1 MTQVCSSCG
10 KEMDDS
16 AAFCPSC
23 GKAVGAAQAQPGAGE
38 PKPLPASGAPEP
50 ASAGGTV
57 GGIDGKL
64 AAALS
69 YLWIVAIVFLVL
81 EPYNRDRFVRFHAF
95 QALFLGI
102 AGMIVNFVLGAIPVL
117 GWALL
122 PFWGIAVIALAI
134 IGAVKA
140 YQGQTWEI
148 PVIGPIA
155 RQQADKA

>member
-1 MTQVCSSCG
+1 MTRVCSNCG

-23 GKAVGAAQAQPGAGE
+23 GKAVGQPDAE
-38 PKPLPASGAPEP
+38 PDGSTSNPLPAGGAPNP
-50 ASAGGTV
+50 SPVGTV

-69 YLWIVAIVFLVL
+69 YLWIVAIVLLVL

-122 PFWGIAVIALAI
+122 PFWSIAVIALAI

-140 YQGQTWEI
+140 YQGLAWEM